1 MIVDVQPGEIGA
13 VALGYRVVLMADG
26 HTTWDTPVID
36 ADRIIAHH
44 NRLLSRGFPD
54 VVAASDV
61 SF

>member
-1 MIVDVQPGEIGA
+1 MRVDSACRGA
-13 VALGYRVVLMADG
+13 VALGYRVVLVADG

-36 ADRIIAHH
+36 ADRIIAHR
-44 NRLLSRGFPD
+44 NRLFSRGFPD